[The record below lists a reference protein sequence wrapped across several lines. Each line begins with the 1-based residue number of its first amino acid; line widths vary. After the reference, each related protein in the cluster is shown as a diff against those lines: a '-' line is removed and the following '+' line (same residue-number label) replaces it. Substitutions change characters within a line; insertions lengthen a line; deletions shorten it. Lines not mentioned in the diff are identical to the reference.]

1 MRTLE
6 EWLAFIERQH
16 PKSIALGLERV
27 EAVRARIG
35 IAPACPVFIVG
46 GTNGKGSTC
55 AMLEN
60 ILRCAGYRTGLYTSP
75 HLLRYNERV
84 RVESREVA
92 DAALCEAFDAVEH
105 ARGDTQLT
113 YFEYGTLAAA
123 WLFAREGL
131 DAWILEVGL
140 GGRLD
145 AVNVFDPDC
154 AVLTSVDM
162 DHMDYLGPT
171 RQDIGR
177 EKAGIFRAGRPAVV
191 ADAKPPQSV
200 LDVAAAKG
208 AQVLLGGRDFG
219 FSADKAQW
227 VYWGPGGKRPALAYP
242 ALRGPIQLVNA
253 AASIAALDTQRDRLP
268 VAMQDIRRGLAEVE
282 VPGRFQMLPGRP
294 SVILDVGHNPQAA
307 RNLAANLADT
317 GFAPETHAVFG
328 ALRDKDIA
336 GVVRALAGRIT
347 RWHLAT
353 LEGPRGITAAELAAI
368 LRAEGIKAPSDEHA
382 TPQAAFDAARVQAG
396 EADKIAVFGSFL
408 TVAAVMQHISRR
420 DSPGNR

>member
-92 DAALCEAFDAVEH
+92 DAALCEAFDAVEQ
-105 ARGDTQLT
+105 ARGNTQLT